1 MGMDMGQLGLRHALA
16 RARGRAIEINRA
28 TTKLRRRLEQIQA
41 DLARMEQEAQQNAVE
56 MADLAAALTA
66 VYQDLPETVAPRQ
79 TFPKKHLS
87 GWGSMRRTILAILRD
102 ASGTPLLK
110 SEIAAELATRLGL
123 DLAAPG
129 SASSFSAQVQRT
141 LKEMA
146 RVGYVQ
152 RLHDPTKTREGI
164 WELKA
169 SSE

>member
-28 TTKLRRRLEQIQA
+28 TAKLRRNLEQIQA

-56 MADLAAALTA
+56 VAQLAAALAA

-102 ASGTPLLK
+102 ANGAPLLK
-110 SEIAAELATRLGL
+110 SEIVAELATRLGI

-129 SASSFSAQVQRT
+129 SASAFSALVQKT
-141 LKEMA
+141 LKDMA

-152 RLHDPTKTREGI
+152 RLHDPAKAQEGI
-164 WELKA
+164 GELKV
-169 SSE
+169 SPE